1 MLSGRIR
8 IDRLVQYLINKKCT
22 FSKSFTGMT
31 LVHNSWD
38 FFLKYQNFR
47 QQKTL
52 YHSGL
57 LDGTFCKLDI
67 WIVVLKSRS
76 IKPILSLVSFMIIVN
91 FNVKGR
97 LLICTSYDVLV
108 KRFRSSLQY
117 QKTNSLKMGRMLSNV
132 FLAC

>member
-1 MLSGRIR
+1 
-8 IDRLVQYLINKKCT
+8 
-22 FSKSFTGMT
+22 MT
-31 LVHNSWD
+31 LVHNPWD
-38 FFLKYQNFR
+38 FFLKKRGHDLNFR

-108 KRFRSSLQY
+108 K
-117 QKTNSLKMGRMLSNV
+117 
-132 FLAC
+132 

>member
-8 IDRLVQYLINKKCT
+8 IDRLVQYLIKKKNCT
-22 FSKSFTGMT
+22 FSKSFTGLT

-108 KRFRSSLQY
+108 K
-117 QKTNSLKMGRMLSNV
+117 
-132 FLAC
+132 

>member
-1 MLSGRIR
+1 M
-8 IDRLVQYLINKKCT
+8 
-22 FSKSFTGMT
+22 
-31 LVHNSWD
+31 
-38 FFLKYQNFR
+38 
-47 QQKTL
+47 

-76 IKPILSLVSFMIIVN
+76 IKPILSLVSFMIIVI

-117 QKTNSLKMGRMLSNV
+117 EKTNSLKMGRMLSNV
-132 FLAC
+132 FLLVKALELAAGNPVSTNINKYF

>member
-1 MLSGRIR
+1 
-8 IDRLVQYLINKKCT
+8 
-22 FSKSFTGMT
+22 MT
-31 LVHNSWD
+31 LVHNPWD
-38 FFLKYQNFR
+38 FFLKKRGHDLNFR

-117 QKTNSLKMGRMLSNV
+117 EKTNSLKMGRMLSNV
-132 FLAC
+132 FLLVKALELAVGNPVSTNINKYF